1 MRVLF
6 LSNQLLREIRKRRVG
21 SLCAFMLALLLFSA
35 HFTGV
40 AAHPLGNF
48 TINHYA
54 RLEIAPTQL
63 QLYIVYDFAEIPTFQ
78 AKQTLDVNGDGNL
91 TEEKHAQY
99 LNALLKE
106 TTSNLTLTIGGRR
119 ADLSLVPNSA
129 QLEFLPGQGGLEIMQ
144 VRVRY
149 TVALD
154 LSGAPVAIQ
163 YRDDNYRERLGWR
176 EIVAKSTGGATITQ
190 SNVRATETSDEL
202 RKYPDNLLANPLND
216 REAALT
222 VTRNTTSTI
231 GTSNESHSNSN
242 SILII
247 ASVLIV
253 IAVVSLLAAFF
264 VARAKPPIAR

>member
-6 LSNQLLREIRKRRVG
+6 LSNQLLREIRERRVG

-35 HFTGV
+35 HFTSV

-91 TEEKHAQY
+91 TEDERAQY
-99 LNALLKE
+99 LNALLKD
-106 TTSNLTLTIGGRR
+106 TTSNLTLTIGDKR
-119 ADLSLVPNSA
+119 AELSLVPNSA
-129 QLEFLPGQGGLEIMQ
+129 QLEFSPGQGGLEILQ

-149 TVALD
+149 TTALD

-176 EIVAKSTGGATITQ
+176 EIVAKPIGGATITQ

-202 RKYPDNLLANPLND
+202 RTYPDNLLANPLND

-222 VTRNTTSTI
+222 ATRYTTSTA
-231 GTSNESHSNSN
+231 GTSNESPSNSN
-242 SILII
+242 LILIVALALGGI
-247 ASVLIV
+247 ALI
-253 IAVVSLLAAFF
+253 SLSAAFF
-264 VARAKPPIAR
+264 ISRGKPPVAR